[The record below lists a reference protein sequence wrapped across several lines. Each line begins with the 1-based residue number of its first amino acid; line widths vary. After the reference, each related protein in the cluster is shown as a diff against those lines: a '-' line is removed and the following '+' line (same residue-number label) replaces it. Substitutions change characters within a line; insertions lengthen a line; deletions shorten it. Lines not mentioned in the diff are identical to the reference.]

1 MPRIPHLSP
10 LYPFNKPENRLYFP
24 YESNRTP
31 IFFVSALLP
40 KSTASTRLK
49 MLLTWIGFFVFVAL
63 LLFLDLFV
71 LNKEDHVPRTREA
84 LKWTAM
90 WTTIGLGFSGFIYLA
105 YQNGWVESEL
115 APRQAVIAYLTGY
128 LVELSLSMD
137 NVFVIA
143 LIFAYFKV
151 PAIYQH
157 RVLFWGIL
165 GAVVFRL
172 AMILAGVWLLEQF
185 DWMFYV
191 FGLLLLYSAVKML
204 GQSEDIHPSDN
215 PIIKFVKRIIP
226 VTDDYH
232 GHDFFVR
239 INGKRAATPLFIAL
253 IIVETTDVIF
263 AVDSIPAILGITT
276 DSFLVFSSNIL
287 AILGLR
293 SLYFVLSS
301 MMNKF
306 AYLKFSLALI
316 LVFVGVKMLLHTVWH
331 PEDWVSLVVIFGLL
345 AGGVVV
351 SLTRPAP
358 AAAPDDPTDN
368 PVRKKVPEDRQV

>member
-1 MPRIPHLSP
+1 
-10 LYPFNKPENRLYFP
+10 
-24 YESNRTP
+24 
-31 IFFVSALLP
+31 
-40 KSTASTRLK
+40 

-84 LKWTAM
+84 LLWTAM
-90 WTTIGLGFSGFIYLA
+90 WTTIALSFSGFIYLA
-105 YQNGWVESEL
+105 YRNGWVESDLGPKE
-115 APRQAVIAYLTGY
+115 AVITYLTGY

-143 LIFAYFKV
+143 VIFSYFKV
-151 PAIYQH
+151 PPKYQH

-165 GAVVFRL
+165 GAVFFRL
-172 AMILAGVWLLEQF
+172 AMILAGVYLLEQF

-191 FGLLLLYSAVKML
+191 FGLLLLYSAVQVL
-204 GQSEDIHPSDN
+204 GQQEDNDPSDN
-215 PIIKFVKRIIP
+215 PIIKFVKRLVP
-226 VTDDYH
+226 VTGDYH
-232 GHDFFVR
+232 GHNFFVQ
-239 INGKRAATPLFIAL
+239 IDGKRAATPLFITL
-253 IIVETTDVIF
+253 VIVEITDVVF

-301 MMNKF
+301 MIDKF
-306 AYLKFSLALI
+306 EYLKYSLALI
-316 LVFVGVKMLLHTVWH
+316 LVFVGVKMLLHEIWH
-331 PEDWVSLVVIFGLL
+331 PADWVSLVVIFGLL
-345 AGGVVV
+345 AGGVLY

-358 AAAPDDPTDN
+358 AAAP
-368 PVRKKVPEDRQV
+368 ED

>member
-1 MPRIPHLSP
+1 MP
-10 LYPFNKPENRLYFP
+10 
-24 YESNRTP
+24 
-31 IFFVSALLP
+31 LL
-40 KSTASTRLK
+40 
-49 MLLTWIGFFVFVAL
+49 WIGFFVFVSI

-71 LNKEDHVPRTREA
+71 LNKEDHVPSTREA

-90 WTTIGLGFSGFIYLA
+90 WTAIGLGFSGLVYLA
-105 YQNGWVESEL
+105 YQNGWVVSDL
-115 APRQAVIAYLTGY
+115 SARQAVVNYLTGY

-151 PAIYQH
+151 PAKYQH

-165 GAVVFRL
+165 GAIFFRL
-172 AMILAGVWLLEQF
+172 LMILAGVYLLEQF

-191 FGLLLLYSAVKML
+191 FGALLLYSAIKMVRN
-204 GQSEDIHPSDN
+204 SENVDPSAN
-215 PIIKFVKRIIP
+215 PIIRYVKKVIP
-226 VTDDYH
+226 VTSEYH
-232 GHDFFVR
+232 GNKFIFR
-239 INGKRAATPLFIAL
+239 RGKVRAATPLFVAL
-253 IIVETTDVIF
+253 VMVETTDVIF

-301 MMNKF
+301 MIDKF
-306 AYLKFSLALI
+306 EYLKYSLSLI

-331 PEDWVSLVVIFGLL
+331 PPEWVSLVVIFGLL
-345 AGGVVV
+345 AGGVLL

-358 AAAPDDPTDN
+358 AAAPDNPTDN
-368 PVRKKVPEDRQV
+368 QIREQVPRDKSI

>member
-1 MPRIPHLSP
+1 
-10 LYPFNKPENRLYFP
+10 
-24 YESNRTP
+24 
-31 IFFVSALLP
+31 
-40 KSTASTRLK
+40 
-49 MLLTWIGFFVFVAL
+49 MLITWIGFFVFVAL

-84 LKWTAM
+84 LMWTAM
-90 WTTIGLGFSGFIYLA
+90 WTTVALSFSGFIYLA
-105 YQNGWVESEL
+105 YQNGWIESDME
-115 APRQAVIAYLTGY
+115 PKKAVITYLTGY

-143 LIFAYFKV
+143 VIFSYFKV
-151 PAIYQH
+151 PPKYQH

-165 GAVVFRL
+165 GAVLFRL
-172 AMILAGVWLLEQF
+172 AMILAGVYLLEQF

-191 FGLLLLYSAVKML
+191 FGLLLLYSAVQL
-204 GQSEDIHPSDN
+204 FGQSEDMELSDN
-215 PIIKFVKRIIP
+215 PIINFLRRMIP
-226 VTDDYH
+226 VTEDYH

-239 INGKRAATPLFIAL
+239 INGKRAATPLFVAL

-301 MMNKF
+301 MIDKF
-306 AYLKFSLALI
+306 DYLKYSLALI
-316 LVFVGVKMLLHTVWH
+316 LVFVGVKMLLHEIWH
-331 PEDWVSLVVIFGLL
+331 PADWISLVVIFGLL
-345 AGGVVV
+345 TGGVLY
-351 SLTRPAP
+351 SLTRPEP
-358 AAAPDDPTDN
+358 ATP
-368 PVRKKVPEDRQV
+368 PEE

>member
-1 MPRIPHLSP
+1 
-10 LYPFNKPENRLYFP
+10 
-24 YESNRTP
+24 
-31 IFFVSALLP
+31 
-40 KSTASTRLK
+40 
-49 MLLTWIGFFVFVAL
+49 MLLTWIGFFVFVAI

-84 LKWTAM
+84 LMWTAM
-90 WTTIGLGFSGFIYLA
+90 WTTIGLGFSGFVYLA
-105 YQNGWVESEL
+105 YKNGWVTSDL
-115 APRQAVIAYLTGY
+115 APQKAVITYLTGY

-143 LIFAYFKV
+143 VIFGYFKV

-165 GAVVFRL
+165 GAIFFRL
-172 AMILAGVWLLEQF
+172 AMILAGVYLLEQF

-191 FGLLLLYSAVKML
+191 FGLLLLYSAVQML
-204 GQSEDIHPSDN
+204 RKSDDPDLTNN
-215 PIIKFVKRIIP
+215 PIIKFVKRMVP
-226 VTDDYH
+226 VTDKYH

-239 INGKRAATPLFIAL
+239 IDGKRAATPLFIAL
-253 IIVETTDVIF
+253 IVVETTDVIF

-301 MMNKF
+301 MINKF
-306 AYLKFSLALI
+306 EYLEYSLALI
-316 LVFVGVKMLLHTVWH
+316 LVFVGVKMLLHQVWH
-331 PEDWVSLVVIFGLL
+331 PADWVSLAVIFGLL
-345 AGGVVV
+345 AAGVLI
-351 SLTRPAP
+351 SLTRSAP
-358 AAAPDDPTDN
+358 AAAPDDPTDK
-368 PVRKKVPEDRQV
+368 PVVEEGLNN

>member
-1 MPRIPHLSP
+1 
-10 LYPFNKPENRLYFP
+10 
-24 YESNRTP
+24 
-31 IFFVSALLP
+31 
-40 KSTASTRLK
+40 
-49 MLLTWIGFFVFVAL
+49 MLLTWIGFFVFVAM

-84 LKWTAM
+84 LMWTAM
-90 WTTIGLGFSGFIYLA
+90 WTTIGISFSGFIYLA
-105 YQNGWVESEL
+105 YQNGWVESDL
-115 APRQAVIAYLTGY
+115 APQKAVITYLTGY

-143 LIFAYFKV
+143 VIFTYFKV

-165 GAVVFRL
+165 GAIFFRL
-172 AMILAGVWLLEQF
+172 AMILAGVYLLEQF

-191 FGLLLLYSAVKML
+191 FGVLLLYSAVQLLRK
-204 GQSEDIHPSDN
+204 SDDIEPADN
-215 PIIKFVKRIIP
+215 PIIKFVKRMVP
-226 VTDDYH
+226 VTDKYH

-239 INGKRAATPLFIAL
+239 IDGKRAATPLFIAL
-253 IIVETTDVIF
+253 IVVETTDVIF

-301 MMNKF
+301 MINKF
-306 AYLKFSLALI
+306 QYLEYSLALI
-316 LVFVGVKMLLHTVWH
+316 LVFVGVKMLLHQVWH
-331 PEDWVSLVVIFGLL
+331 PADWVSLAVIFGLL
-345 AGGVVV
+345 TAGVLI
-351 SLTRPAP
+351 SLTRSAP
-358 AAAPDDPTDN
+358 AAAPDDPTEN
-368 PVRKKVPEDRQV
+368 PVVEKVPKDHKV

>member
-1 MPRIPHLSP
+1 M
-10 LYPFNKPENRLYFP
+10 
-24 YESNRTP
+24 T
-31 IFFVSALLP
+31 
-40 KSTASTRLK
+40 
-49 MLLTWIGFFVFVAL
+49 LTWIGFFVFVAL

-71 LNKEDHVPRTREA
+71 LNKRDHVPRTREA
-84 LKWTAM
+84 LAWTAM
-90 WTTIGLGFSGFIYLA
+90 WTTIGLGFSGFIYVA
-105 YQNGWVESEL
+105 YQNGWVASDL
-115 APRQAVIAYLTGY
+115 APKQAVIAYLTGY

-157 RVLFWGIL
+157 RVLFWGIM
-165 GAVVFRL
+165 GAVFFRL
-172 AMILAGVWLLEQF
+172 AMILAGVYLLEQF

-204 GQSEDIHPSDN
+204 GQTEDIHPSDN
-215 PIIKFVKRIIP
+215 PIIKLVKRIMP

-239 INGKRAATPLFIAL
+239 IDGKRAATPLFIAL
-253 IIVETTDVIF
+253 VIVETTDIIF
-263 AVDSIPAILGITT
+263 AVDSIPAILGITQ

-287 AILGLR
+287 AVLGLR

-301 MMNKF
+301 MIDKF
-306 AYLKFSLALI
+306 EYLKYSLALI
-316 LVFVGVKMLLHTVWH
+316 LAFVGVKMLLHDVLH
-331 PEDWVSLVVIFGLL
+331 LEDWISLVVIFGLL
-345 AGGVVV
+345 AGGVLV

-358 AAAPDDPTDN
+358 AAAPDDPAEN
-368 PVRKKVPEDRQV
+368 PVREEVPEDHQV

>member
-1 MPRIPHLSP
+1 
-10 LYPFNKPENRLYFP
+10 
-24 YESNRTP
+24 
-31 IFFVSALLP
+31 
-40 KSTASTRLK
+40 
-49 MLLTWIGFFVFVAL
+49 MLLTWIGFFVFVTM

-84 LKWTAM
+84 LMWTAM
-90 WTTIGLGFSGFIYLA
+90 WTAIGVGFSGFIYLA
-105 YQNGWVESEL
+105 YQNGWVTSEL
-115 APRQAVIAYLTGY
+115 APQEAVITYLTGY

-143 LIFAYFKV
+143 VIFAYFKV

-172 AMILAGVWLLEQF
+172 AMILAGVYLLEQF
-185 DWMFYV
+185 DWMFYA

-215 PIIKFVKRIIP
+215 PVIKLVKRVMP

-239 INGKRAATPLFIAL
+239 LNGKRAATPLFVAL
-253 IIVETTDVIF
+253 VIVETTDVIF

-301 MMNKF
+301 MIDKF
-306 AYLKFSLALI
+306 EYLKYSLALI
-316 LVFVGVKMLLHTVWH
+316 LAFVGVKMLLHQVWH
-331 PEDWVSLVVIFGLL
+331 PEDWVSLVAIFGLL
-345 AGGVVV
+345 AGGVLI

-358 AAAPDDPTDN
+358 AAAPENPTDN
-368 PVRKKVPEDRQV
+368 PVVDEVPEEVKPL

>member
-1 MPRIPHLSP
+1 
-10 LYPFNKPENRLYFP
+10 
-24 YESNRTP
+24 
-31 IFFVSALLP
+31 
-40 KSTASTRLK
+40 
-49 MLLTWIGFFVFVAL
+49 MLITWIGFFVFVAL

-84 LKWTAM
+84 LMWTAM
-90 WTTIGLGFSGFIYLA
+90 WTTVALSFSGFIYLA
-105 YQNGWVESEL
+105 YQNGWVESDME
-115 APRQAVIAYLTGY
+115 PKKAVITYLTGY

-143 LIFAYFKV
+143 VIFSYFKV
-151 PAIYQH
+151 PPKYQH

-165 GAVVFRL
+165 GAVFFRL
-172 AMILAGVWLLEQF
+172 AMILAGVYLLEQF

-191 FGLLLLYSAVKML
+191 FGLLLLYSAVTMF
-204 GQSEDIHPSDN
+204 GQSEDMELADN
-215 PIIKFVKRIIP
+215 PIIKFLRRMMP

-253 IIVETTDVIF
+253 IVVETTDVIF

-301 MMNKF
+301 MIDKF
-306 AYLKFSLALI
+306 DYLKYSLALI
-316 LVFVGVKMLLHTVWH
+316 LVFVGVKMLLHEVWH
-331 PEDWVSLVVIFGLL
+331 PADWISLVVIFGLL
-345 AGGVVV
+345 TGGVLY
-351 SLTRPAP
+351 SLTRPEP
-358 AAAPDDPTDN
+358 AAAP
-368 PVRKKVPEDRQV
+368 EE